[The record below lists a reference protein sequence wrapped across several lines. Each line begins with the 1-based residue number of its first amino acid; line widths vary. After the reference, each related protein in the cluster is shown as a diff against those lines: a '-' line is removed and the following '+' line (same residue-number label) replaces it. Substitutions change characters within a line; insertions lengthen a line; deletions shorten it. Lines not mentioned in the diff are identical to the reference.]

1 MRSIYRKALVCLA
14 VALAF
19 GAVASASA
27 SASEWYVNG
36 KALSGSAALSE
47 TFKVEESI
55 LLTFDLSTNETY
67 MKVTCTSVSS
77 YDEGKSEIAAPGI
90 LKLGTGS
97 LILRNC
103 QLTMPPAEDEFC
115 ELTSPSIEFKALE
128 AKMAL
133 GGKSPED
140 LAEFAKANWTK
151 FWIESTCSWEGGDL
165 FTISGTLTVKVP
177 TGRTESTEQ
186 ELVFE
191 KAPGLSSEDGPVYI
205 TGKIKL
211 KLASGEK
218 WSFH

>member
-1 MRSIYRKALVCLA
+1 MRSIYRKAVVCLA
-14 VALAF
+14 AALAF

-36 KALSGSAALSE
+36 KALSGSATLSE

-67 MKVTCTSVSS
+67 MKVTCTSLK
-77 YDEGKSEIAAPGI
+77 EFGAKSEIVAPGAF
-90 LKLGTGS
+90 KLGRLVLGG
-97 LILRNC
+97 C
-103 QLTMPPAEDEFC
+103 KLTMPPGGAEFC
-115 ELTSPSIEFKALE
+115 EVEEEFQTKALE
-128 AKMAL
+128 AKLAL

-140 LAEFAKANWTK
+140 LAEFAKATWTQ
-151 FWIESTCSWEGGDL
+151 FWIDSDCSWEGGDL
-165 FTISGTLTVKVP
+165 FIISGTQTVKVP
-177 TGRTESTEQ
+177 TGQTESTEQ